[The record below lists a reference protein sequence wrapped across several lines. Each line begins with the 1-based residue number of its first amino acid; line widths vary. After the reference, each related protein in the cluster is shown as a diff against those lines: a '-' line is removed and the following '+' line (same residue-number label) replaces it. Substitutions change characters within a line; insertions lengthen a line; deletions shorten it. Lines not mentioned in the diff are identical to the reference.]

1 MPCVSQFLRK
11 TIKNQPWKTLSRF
24 MMSIEVRNNL
34 KSLACEVCKLFC
46 QRFNSEDKE
55 LLDQVKLEMSVYII
69 TYN

>member
-1 MPCVSQFLRK
+1 MPCVSQFPRK
-11 TIKNQPWKTLSRF
+11 TNKNRPWKTLSRF

-55 LLDQVKLEMSVYII
+55 LLDQVKFEMSVYII